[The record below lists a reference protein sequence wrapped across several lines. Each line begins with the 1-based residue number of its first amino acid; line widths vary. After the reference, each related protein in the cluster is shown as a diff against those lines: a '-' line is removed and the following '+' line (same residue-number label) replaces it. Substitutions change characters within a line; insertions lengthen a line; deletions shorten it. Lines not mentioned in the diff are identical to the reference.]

1 MIIKKITPEQQ
12 CLVIED
18 LYNSTDSISSTEKF
32 NRDYGNNLGRVG
44 KITLELNDF
53 VRILLKT
60 NFNHFEID
68 QAIKR
73 ATGYD
78 VDLDDLI

>member
-12 CLVIED
+12 MLVIED

-44 KITLELNDF
+44 QITLELNDF

-60 NFNHFEID
+60 DFDHFEVD
-68 QAIKR
+68 RVIKR
-73 ATGYD
+73 ITGYD
-78 VDLDDLI
+78 VDLGKF

>member
-12 CLVIED
+12 RLVIED

-68 QAIKR
+68 RAIKK

-78 VDLDDLI
+78 VDLGEII